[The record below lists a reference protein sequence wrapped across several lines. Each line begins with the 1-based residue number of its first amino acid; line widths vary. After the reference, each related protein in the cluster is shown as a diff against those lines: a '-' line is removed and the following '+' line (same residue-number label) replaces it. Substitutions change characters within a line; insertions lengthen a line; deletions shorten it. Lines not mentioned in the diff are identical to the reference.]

1 MIIVKNFINK
11 KLCQFL
17 IKWHEEYWPQLDGN
31 LTENHIN
38 QNVINIH
45 NIDKNEFKFI
55 GARLNAEIQKISKYH
70 YANYFQLTKWNTG
83 CAAEA
88 HKDIQ
93 NHIWSSILYL
103 NNNFTGG
110 ETIVGDEIVKPETGK
125 LIIFE
130 GAKLTHSVNMVTKG
144 VRYTIPCWY
153 NCYK

>member
-31 LTENHIN
+31 LTENHFN

-110 ETIVGDEIVKPETGK
+110 ETIVGD
-125 LIIFE
+125 
-130 GAKLTHSVNMVTKG
+130 
-144 VRYTIPCWY
+144 
-153 NCYK
+153 